1 MEETNVLMTEVEFLA
16 LAKAK
21 YACIQALKDNPS
33 FYDYE
38 KSFDEI
44 WTDLGRQVLEKS
56 IGQVPSNHRKK
67 TLFGPDTA
75 K

>member
-1 MEETNVLMTEVEFLA
+1 MTEAEFLA

-21 YACIQALKDNPS
+21 YDSLQTLKDSPN

-44 WTDLGRQVLEKS
+44 WTDLGRQVLEKN
-56 IGQVPSNHRKK
+56 IGEVPSNHRKK